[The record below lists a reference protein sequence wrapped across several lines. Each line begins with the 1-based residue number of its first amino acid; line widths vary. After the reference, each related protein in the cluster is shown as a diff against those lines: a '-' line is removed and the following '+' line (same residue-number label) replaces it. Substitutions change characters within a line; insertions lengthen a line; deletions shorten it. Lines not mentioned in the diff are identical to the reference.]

1 MGELERATRS
11 TESKP
16 PRPSRS
22 SREVVRSSP
31 ELGERVKWEEGW
43 FSLRTMGS
51 QSGSRG
57 FYDVDGEVGDD
68 GEVDDDGEVGDEV
81 MLSPVREASFGGNRT
96 NECAHRDLFC
106 KCYR

>member
-31 ELGERVKWEEGW
+31 ELGERAKWEEGW

-51 QSGSRG
+51 QSISRG
-57 FYDVDGEVGDD
+57 FYDDD
-68 GEVDDDGEVGDEV
+68 GEVWMMVGDDDV
-81 MLSPVREASFGGNRT
+81 MLSPVCEASFGGNRA

-106 KCYR
+106 KSNR

>member
-31 ELGERVKWEEGW
+31 ELGERAKWEEGW
-43 FSLRTMGS
+43 FSLGRGES
-51 QSGSRG
+51 QSGSSG
-57 FYDVDGEVGDD
+57 FYDDD
-68 GEVDDDGEVGDEV
+68 GEVDDDDGKMGDDNV
-81 MLSPVREASFGGNRT
+81 M
-96 NECAHRDLFC
+96 
-106 KCYR
+106 

>member
-31 ELGERVKWEEGW
+31 ELGERAKWEEGW

-51 QSGSRG
+51 QSISRG
-57 FYDVDGEVGDD
+57 FYDDD
-68 GEVDDDGEVGDEV
+68 VEVDNDYGDDEV
-81 MLSPVREASFGGNRT
+81 MLSPVREASFGGNRAD
-96 NECAHRDLFC
+96 ESAHGNLFC
-106 KCYR
+106 KSNR

>member
-31 ELGERVKWEEGW
+31 ELGERAKWEEGW
-43 FSLRTMGS
+43 FSLGRGGS
-51 QSGSRG
+51 QSGSSG
-57 FYDVDGEVGDD
+57 FYDYDGEGDDD
-68 GEVDDDGEVGDEV
+68 GEVDDDDGEMGDDNV
-81 MLSPVREASFGGNRT
+81 M
-96 NECAHRDLFC
+96 
-106 KCYR
+106 

>member
-31 ELGERVKWEEGW
+31 ELGERAKWEEGW
-43 FSLRTMGS
+43 FSLRRGGS
-51 QSGSRG
+51 QSVSRG
-57 FYDVDGEVGDD
+57 FYDDD
-68 GEVDDDGEVGDEV
+68 VEVDNDYGDDEV
-81 MLSPVREASFGGNRT
+81 MLSPVREASFGGNRAD
-96 NECAHRDLFC
+96 ESAHGNLFC
-106 KCYR
+106 KSNR

>member
-31 ELGERVKWEEGW
+31 ELGERAKWEEGW

-51 QSGSRG
+51 QSGSFG
-57 FYDVDGEVGDD
+57 FYDDD
-68 GEVDDDGEVGDEV
+68 GEVDDGDGEMGDDNV
-81 MLSPVREASFGGNRT
+81 M
-96 NECAHRDLFC
+96 
-106 KCYR
+106 

>member
-31 ELGERVKWEEGW
+31 ELGESAKWEEGW
-43 FSLRTMGS
+43 FSLRRRGS
-51 QSGSRG
+51 QSVSRG
-57 FYDVDGEVGDD
+57 FYDDD
-68 GEVDDDGEVGDEV
+68 VEVDNDYGDDEV
-81 MLSPVREASFGGNRT
+81 MLSPVREASFGGNRAD
-96 NECAHRDLFC
+96 ESAHGNLFC
-106 KCYR
+106 KSNR